1 MGKSSSILL
10 FIVLSISSG
19 CCFNAQPRKTI
30 APSMTWENLQLRKIA
45 SQLGIPQSRLSR
57 LNMRELITDIQI
69 RISETDGFYGEL
81 LSEEEKVLIKELLY
95 GEEKILNKLDSYD
108 LFIGRVND
116 NQIIIIK
123 EQ

>member
-1 MGKSSSILL
+1 
-10 FIVLSISSG
+10 
-19 CCFNAQPRKTI
+19 
-30 APSMTWENLQLRKIA
+30 MTWENLQLRKIA

>member
-1 MGKSSSILL
+1 
-10 FIVLSISSG
+10 
-19 CCFNAQPRKTI
+19 
-30 APSMTWENLQLRKIA
+30 
-45 SQLGIPQSRLSR
+45 
-57 LNMRELITDIQI
+57 MRELITDIQI